1 MASTNKT
8 EFYDLSQ
15 YVASD
20 KPTYLTDYNNDMDII
35 DGAIHSVDVKAGV
48 AETKADS
55 ADTKADN
62 AQTTATEALNSAG
75 SANTNIGTMANLDTT
90 NKSTLVGAINE
101 VNDKANDN
109 DSKISNFNLTNF
121 TNYGQNDMTFTNCT
135 AISGQTDLTVAT
147 NSDGSL
153 AKIYGHVFVNKTSN
167 VTGYVS
173 IQTSLR
179 PDTDITIN
187 PIGITQHVNSKSI
200 WYISLT
206 IRTTGE
212 VVINYPVIGAGDQYA
227 IFIPTLLFVKDF
239 GDTPAN

>member
-101 VNDKANDN
+101 VKDESDTIKSILNNL
-109 DSKISNFNLTNF
+109 FNMTSFVPNITVSQGSLV
-121 TNYGQNDMTFTNCT
+121 NDMYVAKNPDSSLFKFYGRIVVQGINNNAGLTIVVNAGLQGVTSEYSVAGHIRFLVDSQGGRMPQPATFTVKTNGNIE
-135 AISGQTDLTVAT
+135 ISVAT
-147 NSDGSL
+147 DPGFPRYDFFFSPC
-153 AKIYGHVFVNKTSN
+153 IY
-167 VTGYVS
+167 
-173 IQTSLR
+173 
-179 PDTDITIN
+179 IN
-187 PIGITQHVNSKSI
+187 
-200 WYISLT
+200 
-206 IRTTGE
+206 
-212 VVINYPVIGAGDQYA
+212 
-227 IFIPTLLFVKDF
+227 KDF
-239 GDTPAN
+239 GD